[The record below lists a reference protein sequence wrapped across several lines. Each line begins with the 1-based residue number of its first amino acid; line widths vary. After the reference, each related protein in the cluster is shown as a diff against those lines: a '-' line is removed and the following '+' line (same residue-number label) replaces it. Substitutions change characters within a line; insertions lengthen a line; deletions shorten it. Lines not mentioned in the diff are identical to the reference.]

1 MAETSDAPHRLVSPA
16 IVGRDGELRRA
27 VAAVTASPALVVIA
41 GEAGI
46 GKTRLVSELAAEA
59 TRAGRRVLPGRCHS
73 LREPFPL
80 GPVIEAV
87 RGLGDRLGELELSPV
102 AGALRPFLP
111 ELAQV
116 LPPPPEPLGDRA
128 AERHRVFRGFVDVVA
143 AAGPAVLILEDLH
156 WAEEQTGDFVGYL
169 LAESLPDLAVVV
181 TYRPES
187 VDPRLRALA
196 ADLPAGTTLTEVTLT
211 PLGPREVGALA
222 ASIIGVD
229 AVSDEFAAYLS
240 ERTSGLPFAVEEL
253 VALLQER
260 GTLVQ
265 RSGGGWARRALD
277 ELDVPTRIRDSVLER
292 VARLGPAA
300 GQVVEAAAV
309 LQVPVPLS
317 LLVATAPLERGE
329 ALRAVGEA
337 LESGVLAEH
346 GDAVGFRHPLA
357 AQAVYE
363 DLSSPRRLLLHDRAA
378 TALAAA
384 ALAAASPAPAGQL
397 AHHLRHAGRLDEW
410 VAAAE
415 RAAEQA
421 FELSNDAEAVR
432 ILEDVL
438 RQAPATPEQRGRLAL
453 MLGEAA
459 VEASR
464 SQDVADLLGT
474 VLDEDLPAPVRG
486 ELRFRLGGLLHDAG
500 TELLRAHQL
509 FADAVDDLGHRP
521 DLKAWAMVVLGL
533 PMAGDA
539 DPAEHRAWLQ
549 RALTVVPEIPDPA
562 FQVFLLGKIAMVQ
575 LPTGDPS
582 WRITA
587 DRVERQT
594 GGDPRHRREI
604 NAYWSIGTQAT
615 YAGHHEL
622 ADRLL
627 TAGLTAAAGGDGV
640 RGDTRMERSL
650 RSGLALLRYCQG
662 SWDGLADDAAVLMDE
677 LAGNP
682 RARIDG
688 EAAAACLALARG
700 DLDGAQVALTAV
712 VELVDELSGFDL
724 LPIPMTALL
733 RLAVARGEAGTVLD
747 RADRLLATAEPK
759 GVLAPTVRALPAVAE
774 ALVAGGRASD
784 AEQVLRSFAG
794 RIDGL
799 DVPLAPAALAHAQG
813 FVRLGA
819 GDLGGAAERFAT
831 AAARYT
837 PLRAPYEAAQ
847 AREHAATALLTPSS
861 TPSQAGTE
869 LLAALAAYRELGA
882 EWDAGRATLVARRH
896 GLSVPARHRG
906 GRRGYGS
913 ELSPRE
919 REVAE
924 LAAKGRS
931 NKEIAAELYLS
942 VNTVARH
949 ITTAMRKLEV
959 RSRAAIAHRLR
970 PKMPETG
977 HS

>member
-1 MAETSDAPHRLVSPA
+1 MADPSDAPHRLVAPA

-27 VAAVTASPALVVIA
+27 VDAVTAAPALVVVA

-46 GKTRLVSELAAEA
+46 GKTRLVGELAAA
-59 TRAGRRVLPGRCHS
+59 AARSGRRPLLGRCHA

-87 RGLGDRLGELELSPV
+87 RGLGDRLGELALSPV

-111 ELAQV
+111 ELAHV
-116 LPPPPEPLGDRA
+116 LPPAPDPLGDRA
-128 AERHRVFRGFVDVVA
+128 AERHRVFRGFVEVFA
-143 AAGPAVLILEDLH
+143 ALGPSVLILEDLH
-156 WAEEQTGDFVGYL
+156 WAEAQTGDFAGYL
-169 LAESLPDLAVVV
+169 LAEALPELSVVV
-181 TYRPES
+181 TYRPEAA
-187 VDPRLRALA
+187 DPRVRALA
-196 ADLPAGTTLTEVTLT
+196 AGLPSGTTLADVALT
-211 PLGPREVGALA
+211 PLGPSEVGALA

-229 AVSDEFAAYLS
+229 AVSEEFASYLS

-265 RSGGGWARRALD
+265 RRGGGWARRALD

-292 VARLGPAA
+292 VARLGDPARR
-300 GQVVEAAAV
+300 VVEAAAV

-317 LLVATAPLERGE
+317 LLVATAPLDRAT
-329 ALRAVGEA
+329 ALPAVGEA
-337 LESGVLAEH
+337 LDSGVLAEH
-346 GDAVGFRHPLA
+346 GDDIGFRHPLA
-357 AQAVYE
+357 AQAVHE
-363 DLSSPRRLLLHDRAA
+363 DLAGPRRLLLHDRAA

-384 ALAAASPAPAGQL
+384 ARAPAGQL
-397 AHHLRHAGRLDEW
+397 AHHLRHADRRHEW

-438 RQAPATPEQRGRLAL
+438 RHGPATPERRGRLAVL
-453 MLGEAA
+453 LGEAA
-459 VEASR
+459 IEAGR
-464 SQDVADLLGT
+464 SQDAAGLLT
-474 VLDEDLPAPVRG
+474 AVLDEELPAPVRG

-509 FADAVDDLGHRP
+509 FADAVDDLDHRP
-521 DLKAWAMVVLGL
+521 DLKAWAMVVLGI

-549 RALTVVPEIPDPA
+549 RALTVVPEIPDHA
-562 FQVFLLGKIAMVQ
+562 FQAFLLGKIAMVQ
-575 LPTGDPS
+575 VPTGDPA
-582 WRITA
+582 WRTTA
-587 DRVERQT
+587 ERVEHQT
-594 GGDPRHRREI
+594 GGEPRHRREI

-615 YAGHHEL
+615 YAGHHAL

-627 TAGLTAAAGGDGV
+627 TAGLTAAAGDDRARV
-640 RGDTRMERSL
+640 ETRMERSL
-650 RSGLALLRYCQG
+650 RSGLVLLRYCQG
-662 SWDGLADDAAVLMDE
+662 SWDELADHAAVLMEE

-688 EAAAACLALARG
+688 EAAAACLTLARG
-700 DLDGAQVALTAV
+700 DLDDAAAALTAAV
-712 VELVDELSGFDL
+712 DLVDELSGFDL
-724 LPIPMTALL
+724 LPIPAAALF
-733 RLAVARGEAGTVLD
+733 RLAVARGEAGSVLG
-747 RADRLLATAEPK
+747 RADRLLAAAEPK
-759 GVLAPTVRALPAVAE
+759 GVLAPSVRALPAVAE
-774 ALVAGGRASD
+774 ALVAAGRSDD
-784 AEQVLRSFAG
+784 AERTVRRFAA
-794 RIDGL
+794 RLDGL
-799 DVPLAPAALAHAQG
+799 DAPLAPAALAHADG

-819 GDLGGAAERFAT
+819 GDPGGAATSFA
-831 AAARYT
+831 AAARLYV
-837 PLRAPYEAAQ
+837 PQRAPYEAAQ
-847 AREHAATALLTPSS
+847 ARELAASTWLAAALPVRD
-861 TPSQAGTE
+861 AGSE

-882 EWDAGRATLVARRH
+882 EWDAGRATATARRH

-913 ELSPRE
+913 QLSPRE

-924 LAAKGRS
+924 LAAKGRT

-949 ITTAMRKLEV
+949 ITTSMRKLGV
-959 RSRAAIAHRLR
+959 RSRAAIAHRLDQN
-970 PKMPETG
+970 
-977 HS
+977 

>member
-1 MAETSDAPHRLVSPA
+1 MAETSDLAHRLVAPA
-16 IVGRDGELRRA
+16 LVGRDGELRRA
-27 VAAVTASPALVVIA
+27 VGAVTAAPALVVVA

-46 GKTRLVSELAAEA
+46 GKTRLVGELTAAA
-59 TRAGRRVLPGRCHS
+59 ARAGRRVLAGRCHS

-87 RGLGDRLGELELSPV
+87 RGLGDRLGELDLSPV

-111 ELAQV
+111 ELAHA

-128 AERHRVFRGFVDVVA
+128 AERHRVFRGFVEVLV
-143 AAGPAVLILEDLH
+143 AAGPTVLVLEDLH

-169 LAESLPDLAVVV
+169 LAEAQPDLAVVV

-187 VDPRLRALA
+187 VDPRVRALA
-196 ADLPAGTTLTEVTLT
+196 AGLPPGTTLTDVPLT
-211 PLGPREVGALA
+211 PLGTAEVGALA
-222 ASIIGVD
+222 AAILGVD
-229 AVSDEFAAYLS
+229 AVSDEFASYLH

-253 VALLQER
+253 VALLRQR
-260 GTLVQ
+260 GTLVH
-265 RSGGGWARRALD
+265 RRGGWARRALD

-292 VARLGPAA
+292 VARLGPSA
-300 GQVVEAAAV
+300 GQVAEAAAV
-309 LQVPVPLS
+309 LQLPVPLS
-317 LLVATAPLERGE
+317 LLAATAPLERSE

-337 LESGVLAEH
+337 LESGVLTEH

-384 ALAAASPAPAGQL
+384 APTPPGQL

-410 VAAAE
+410 VDAAE

-421 FELSNDAEAVR
+421 FGLSNDAEAVR
-432 ILEDVL
+432 LLEDVL
-438 RQAPATPEQRGRLAL
+438 RHAPATPERRGRLAV

-459 VEASR
+459 VEAGR
-464 SQDVADLLGT
+464 AQEAAELLGA
-474 VLDEDLPAPVRG
+474 VLDEDLPAPLRG

-500 TELLRAHQL
+500 TDLLRAHQL

-521 DLKAWAMVVLGL
+521 DLQAWAMIVLGL
-533 PMAGDA
+533 PMAGGA
-539 DPAEHRAWLQ
+539 DPAEHRAWLR
-549 RALTVVPEIPDPA
+549 RALTVVPQIPDPA

-582 WRITA
+582 WQGTA

-594 GGDPRHRREI
+594 SGGPHHRREI

-615 YAGHHEL
+615 YAGHHLL

-627 TAGLTAAAGGDGV
+627 GAGLAAAAGGERV
-640 RGDTRMERSL
+640 ELRMERSL
-650 RSGLALLRYCQG
+650 RSGLVLLRYCQG
-662 SWDGLADDAAVLMDE
+662 SWDGLADDAAVLMEE

-700 DLDGAQVALTAV
+700 DLDAASAALTAV
-712 VELVDELSGFDL
+712 IELADELSGFDL
-724 LPIPMTALL
+724 LPIPVTALL
-733 RLAVARGEAGTVLD
+733 RLAVARGEADAVLA
-747 RADRLLATAEPK
+747 RADRLLAAAEPK
-759 GVLAPTVRALPAVAE
+759 GVLAPTVRSLPAVAE
-774 ALVAGGRASD
+774 ALVAAGGVPAADRA
-784 AEQVLRSFAG
+784 VRSFAA
-794 RIDGL
+794 RLDGL
-799 DVPLAPAALAHAQG
+799 DVPLAPAAVAHAEG

-819 GDLGGAAERFAT
+819 DDLAGAADRFTAAAERYAG
-831 AAARYT
+831 
-837 PLRAPYEAAQ
+837 LRAPYEAAQ
-847 AREHAATALLTPSS
+847 AGELAATARLTSSPSPDS
-861 TPSQAGTE
+861 PDAGAA
-869 LLAALAAYRELGA
+869 LLAALAAYRGLGA
-882 EWDAGRATLVARRH
+882 EWDAGRATAAARRH

-931 NKEIAAELYLS
+931 NREIAEELYLS

-949 ITTAMRKLEV
+949 ITTAMRKLGV
-959 RSRAAIAHRLR
+959 RSRSAIAHRLDQN
-970 PKMPETG
+970 
-977 HS
+977 

>member
-16 IVGRDGELRRA
+16 IVGRDGELRRV
-27 VAAVTASPALVVIA
+27 VAAVTASPSLAVIA

-59 TRAGRRVLPGRCHS
+59 TRAGRRVLSGRCHS

-111 ELAQV
+111 ELAHV

-143 AAGPAVLILEDLH
+143 ALGPTVLVLEDLH

-169 LAESLPDLAVVV
+169 LAESLPGLAVVV

-222 ASIIGVD
+222 ASIIDVA

-265 RSGGGWARRALD
+265 RSGGEWARRALD

-384 ALAAASPAPAGQL
+384 TPAPAGQL
-397 AHHLRHAGRLDEW
+397 AHHLRHAGRLGEW

-464 SQDVADLLGT
+464 SHDVADLLGA

-562 FQVFLLGKIAMVQ
+562 FQVFLLGKIGMVQ

-582 WRITA
+582 WRTTA

-594 GGDPRHRREI
+594 GGVPRHRREI

-640 RGDTRMERSL
+640 RSETRMERSL

-662 SWDGLADDAAVLMDE
+662 SWEGLADDAAVLMDE

-700 DLDGAQVALTAV
+700 DLDGAQLALTAV

-733 RLAVARGEAGTVLD
+733 RLAVARGEAHTVLD
-747 RADRLLATAEPK
+747 RADRLLAAAEPK

-774 ALVAGGRASD
+774 ALVAARRTSD
-784 AEQVLRSFAG
+784 AEQALRTFAG
-794 RIDGL
+794 RLDGL
-799 DVPLAPAALAHAQG
+799 DVPLGPAALAHAEG

-819 GDLGGAAERFAT
+819 GDPARAAERFAT
-831 AAARYT
+831 AAARYDL
-837 PLRAPYEAAQ
+837 LRAPYEAAQ

-861 TPSQAGTE
+861 APAQAGTD

-959 RSRAAIAHRLR
+959 RSRAAIAHRLDNS
-970 PKMPETG
+970 PPTYP
-977 HS
+977 